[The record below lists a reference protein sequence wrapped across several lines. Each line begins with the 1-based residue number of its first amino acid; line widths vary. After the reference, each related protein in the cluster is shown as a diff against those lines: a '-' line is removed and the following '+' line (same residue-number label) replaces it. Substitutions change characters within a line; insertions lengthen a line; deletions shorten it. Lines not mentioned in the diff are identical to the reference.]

1 MAYIFDLQ
9 SAPLDAPFVGV
20 FDVETVE
27 FALGYDVD
35 VEIVVL
41 MSVKRV
47 VMTRQQIVK
56 MTSKTAS
63 LVASNKAGVAPR
75 SQKHVARLEVLKAA
89 AAQKTGNVLV
99 RKKG

>member
-1 MAYIFDLQ
+1 MLPATRI
-9 SAPLDAPFVGV
+9 
-20 FDVETVE
+20 
-27 FALGYDVD
+27 
-35 VEIVVL
+35 
-41 MSVKRV
+41 

-75 SQKHVARLEVLKAA
+75 SQKHVARLETLKAA
-89 AAQKTGNVLV
+89 AAAQKKGNALA

>member
-1 MAYIFDLQ
+1 MLA
-9 SAPLDAPFVGV
+9 A
-20 FDVETVE
+20 
-27 FALGYDVD
+27 
-35 VEIVVL
+35 
-41 MSVKRV
+41 KRI

-56 MTSKTAS
+56 MTNKTAS

-89 AAQKTGNVLV
+89 ASAQKKANALV